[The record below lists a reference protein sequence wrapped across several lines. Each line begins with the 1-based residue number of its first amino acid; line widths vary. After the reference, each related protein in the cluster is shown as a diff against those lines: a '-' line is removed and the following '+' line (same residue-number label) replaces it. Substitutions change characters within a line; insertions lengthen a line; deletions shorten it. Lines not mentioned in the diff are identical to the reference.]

1 MLHRRYNGREHRGI
15 IPAVPAL
22 YCFSWLTEED
32 KNMNENEQAA
42 TETPTP
48 DESEIMD
55 ETGASAEES
64 RDIGESGFSRDQMD
78 RIESMLTDLVGRVTE
93 LQANTAAIAV
103 DNGAYVADVDGDGDA
118 DVIDDD
124 AIAVI
129 PDYED
134 LDLDI

>member
-1 MLHRRYNGREHRGI
+1 
-15 IPAVPAL
+15 
-22 YCFSWLTEED
+22 
-32 KNMNENEQAA
+32 MNENEQAA
-42 TETPTP
+42 TETLTP

-64 RDIGESGFSRDQMD
+64 HKIGEFDFLRDQMD
-78 RIESMLTDLVGRVTE
+78 RIESMLTDLVARVTE
-93 LQANTAAIAV
+93 LQTNTAAIAV
-103 DNGAYVADVDGDGDA
+103 DNGAYVADVDGDGDV

-134 LDLDI
+134 LDLDL

>member
-1 MLHRRYNGREHRGI
+1 MLHWRYNEREHKGLS
-15 IPAVPAL
+15 PAVLAL
-22 YCFSWLTEED
+22 YYFSWLTKED

-42 TETPTP
+42 TETLTP

-64 RDIGESGFSRDQMD
+64 HEIGEFDFLRDQMD
-78 RIESMLTDLVGRVTE
+78 RIESMLTDLVTRVTE
-93 LQANTAAIAV
+93 LQTNTAAIAV

-118 DVIDDD
+118 DVVDDD

-134 LDLDI
+134 LDLDL

>member
-1 MLHRRYNGREHRGI
+1 
-15 IPAVPAL
+15 
-22 YCFSWLTEED
+22 
-32 KNMNENEQAA
+32 MNENEQAA
-42 TETPTP
+42 TETLTT

-64 RDIGESGFSRDQMD
+64 HEIGEFDFLRDQMD
-78 RIESMLTDLVGRVTE
+78 RIESMLTDLVARVAE
-93 LQANTAAIAV
+93 LQTNTAAIAV
-103 DNGAYVADVDGDGDA
+103 DNGAYIADVDGDGDA

-134 LDLDI
+134 LDLDL

>member
-1 MLHRRYNGREHRGI
+1 
-15 IPAVPAL
+15 
-22 YCFSWLTEED
+22 
-32 KNMNENEQAA
+32 MNENEQAA

-55 ETGASAEES
+55 GTGASAEES
-64 RDIGESGFSRDQMD
+64 HDIGEFDSLRDQMG

-93 LQANTAAIAV
+93 LQTNTAAIAV

-124 AIAVI
+124 ATAVI

-134 LDLDI
+134 LDLDL

>member
-1 MLHRRYNGREHRGI
+1 
-15 IPAVPAL
+15 
-22 YCFSWLTEED
+22 
-32 KNMNENEQAA
+32 MNENEQAA
-42 TETPTP
+42 TETLTP

-64 RDIGESGFSRDQMD
+64 HDIDEFDLLREQMD

-93 LQANTAAIAV
+93 LQTNMAAIAV

-118 DVIDDD
+118 NVIDDD

-134 LDLDI
+134 LDLDL

>member
-1 MLHRRYNGREHRGI
+1 
-15 IPAVPAL
+15 
-22 YCFSWLTEED
+22 
-32 KNMNENEQAA
+32 MNENEQAA
-42 TETPTP
+42 TETLTT

-64 RDIGESGFSRDQMD
+64 HDIGEFDFLRDQMD

-93 LQANTAAIAV
+93 LQTNTAAIAV

-118 DVIDDD
+118 NVIDDD

-134 LDLDI
+134 LDLDL